1 MKDVNEKE
9 LAVVR
14 EIQKAMIYGR
24 KIPTVR
30 ELMVT
35 LGYKSP
41 RSISLLLE
49 SLENKKIL
57 KRREDGS
64 LQITKNI
71 EDDRENIHTIEVPLV
86 GAAPC
91 GAPLLAEEN
100 IETTLSVSIKLAR
113 PPHQYFVLRAIGDS
127 MNLAGIESDNL
138 VLVRQQETANEGDI
152 VIALI
157 DDEATIKEL
166 HYMGDLVM
174 LKPRSKNKTH
184 RPIIVTKDFRIQ
196 GVVIATLSGKTL

>member
-1 MKDVNEKE
+1 MNINEKE
-9 LAVVR
+9 LSVVR

-30 ELMVT
+30 ELMAT

-41 RSISLLLE
+41 RSISLIIEKLE
-49 SLENKKIL
+49 DKKIL
-57 KRREDGS
+57 RRKEDGS
-64 LQITKNI
+64 IQITKNI
-71 EDDRENIHTIEVPLV
+71 NDETENIRTVDVPLV

-113 PPHQYFVLRAIGDS
+113 PPHQYFILRALGDS
-127 MNLAGIESDNL
+127 MNLAGIENENL
-138 VLVRQQETANEGDI
+138 VLVRQQEYANEGDI
-152 VIALI
+152 VVALI

-174 LKPRSKNKTH
+174 LKPVSKNKKH
-184 RPIIVTKDFRIQ
+184 KPIIVTKDFRIQ
-196 GVVIATLSGKTL
+196 GVVMATLSSKTL